1 MFPENLLQACF
12 QQVETSYSKEKPK
25 IVKMSDVNDSLD
37 TSFINETQYITKR
50 TLQYKD
56 GTNVLG
62 KNFVTFF
69 PISNKNL

>member
-25 IVKMSDVNDSLD
+25 IVKVTDVNDSVD
-37 TSFINETQYITKR
+37 IGSVINETQYITKR

-62 KNFVTFF
+62 ENFASFF
-69 PISNKNL
+69 KL

>member
-25 IVKMSDVNDSLD
+25 IVKISDVNDSLD
-37 TSFINETQYITKR
+37 IGSVINETQYITKR

-62 KNFVTFF
+62 EN
-69 PISNKNL
+69 